1 MSPTQETQLT
11 DKRRS
16 RPPLRRARV
25 SRNFFVL
32 LSAGL
37 VALPILM
44 VLGVA
49 LGWGHSQEGAGATLE
64 HLVSTVLGRYLLNTL
79 ALVLISVGVA
89 GVLGVGLGW
98 LMAGYRFRFHGTFD
112 WVLVLPLAMPSY
124 VMAYAY
130 TDALESF
137 GLIQIWFR
145 QLTGWQTGSYAFP
158 NFRSLWGAGLF
169 IGLAL
174 YPYVFLLA
182 RRAFSERSASL
193 EDSARAL
200 GVSPSR
206 VWWRVVW
213 PMARPAVAA
222 GLVLVMME
230 TLADFGVSSYFG
242 VDTLTVA
249 IYKAWQSM
257 GDRLAG
263 ARLALLL
270 LIVSGLLIVFER
282 KLRGRMQF
290 FTRSPKPANPRWLG
304 GLRAAL
310 VLIVCAAV
318 PFFAFGFPVLLLLV
332 KWFQEAGAL
341 DPRMLHWLWNSF
353 YLSLVAALATVG
365 LALVAVYALR
375 LHPRRSMQ
383 IAVSF
388 ANAGYALPG
397 LVIAVGLLIAL
408 ASIDA
413 GIAAILGV
421 SGLLLGSSVGVV
433 YAYLVRFYAV
443 AYQTLDAGLKQVS
456 PVLDQAA
463 RSLGRRPS
471 EVLREVHF
479 PLMRRS
485 LLTALLLVMVD
496 SLKELPAT
504 LILRPFNTDTLA
516 VVVYQFASD
525 ERLADAALPS
535 LAIVAVG
542 LLPVLLMTR
551 LSRAN

>member
-1 MSPTQETQLT
+1 MSLKLEKQVI
-11 DKRRS
+11 DSRS
-16 RPPLRRARV
+16 IESPSRGLRV
-25 SRNFFVL
+25 PGKFFVL
-32 LSAGL
+32 LSAAL
-37 VALPILM
+37 VALPIMM
-44 VLGVA
+44 VVAVA
-49 LGWGHSQEGAGATLE
+49 LGWGNDHGLGGATLE
-64 HLVSTVLGRYLLNTL
+64 HLVTTVLGRYLLNTL
-79 ALVLISVGVA
+79 GLALMSVSVA

-112 WVLVLPLAMPSY
+112 WLLVLPLAMPAY

-137 GLIQIWFR
+137 GLLQVALR
-145 QLTGWQTGSYAFP
+145 DLTGWSLGDYRFP

-182 RRAFSERSASL
+182 RRAFAERSASL

-200 GVSPSR
+200 GLSPYR

-222 GLVLVMME
+222 GLVLVLME

-242 VDTLTVA
+242 VDTMTVA

-257 GDRLAG
+257 GDRLTG

-270 LIVSGLLIVFER
+270 LSASGLLIALER

-290 FTRSPKPANPRWLG
+290 FTRSPKPASPRWLG
-304 GLRAAL
+304 GPQALMAL
-310 VLIVCAAV
+310 VVCAAV
-318 PFFAFGFPVLLLLV
+318 PFFAFGLPVLLLLI
-332 KWFQEAGAL
+332 KWFQEGGAFDFRL
-341 DPRMLHWLWNSF
+341 LHWLWNSF
-353 YLSLVAALATVG
+353 YLSLLAAFATVA

-375 LHPRRSMQ
+375 LGARRSMVVA
-383 IAVSF
+383 ISF

-408 ASIDA
+408 AYIDA
-413 GIAAILGV
+413 GIATVLGV
-421 SGLLLGSSVGVV
+421 SGVLLGSSVGVI
-433 YAYLVRFYAV
+433 YAYMVRFYAV
-443 AYQTLDAGLKQVS
+443 AFQTLDAGLKQVS

-463 RSLGRRPS
+463 RSLGRRPW
-471 EVLREVHF
+471 EVLKEVHF

-496 SLKELPAT
+496 SLKELPAS

-525 ERLADAALPS
+525 ERLADATLPS

-551 LSRAN
+551 LSRV